1 MMTKSELIEMLHN
14 FDMTVKFQK
23 KDGSERT
30 MICTLADDVIPEE
43 ATPKGTG
50 SKLPEDSDQIRV
62 FDLEKEAWRS
72 FNYSTVIS
80 AEREIYVP
88 GT

>member
-1 MMTKSELIEMLHN
+1 MTKSELIEMLRN
-14 FDMTVKFQK
+14 FNMIVKFQK

-30 MICTLADDVIPEE
+30 MICTLADDIIPEE
-43 ATPKGTG
+43 DTPKGTTHE
-50 SKLPEDSDQIRV
+50 SLKESDQIRV
-62 FDLEKEAWRS
+62 YDLEKKAWRS

-88 GT
+88 RT